1 MKSSTTLNRL
11 VLSSESATK
20 EQFQVN
26 DIPSVRHIRA
36 SKGVQNAVYA
46 YIRAIRALGRT
57 KINTCE
63 IADAL
68 SLSVAEVNLAISS
81 LKKNGVRALRALL
94 ENSRR

>member
-1 MKSSTTLNRL
+1 MMKSSSSTLNRL

-20 EQFQVN
+20 EQFQVD
-26 DIPSVRHIRA
+26 DISRVRRPLRS

-57 KINTCE
+57 RINTSE

-68 SLSVAEVNLAISS
+68 SLPIPEVNRALSS
-81 LKKNGVRALRALL
+81 LKRKGVRAL
-94 ENSRR
+94 NG

>member
-1 MKSSTTLNRL
+1 MKSSSSSTLNRL

-20 EQFQVN
+20 EQFQVD
-26 DIPSVRHIRA
+26 DISRVRVRRPLRS

-57 KINTCE
+57 RINTSE

-68 SLSVAEVNLAISS
+68 SLPIPEVNRALSS
-81 LKKNGVRALRALL
+81 LKRKGVRAL
-94 ENSRR
+94 NG